1 MADEPTVP
9 PVTLTE
15 LLDQSQ
21 RVRENMR
28 TALEQTRAD
37 EKALGETM
45 ERAVAMKRTPDVSLP
60 DAVKAP
66 E

>member
-21 RVRENMR
+21 RLRENMR
-28 TALEQTRAD
+28 TALDQTRAD
-37 EKALGETM
+37 EKALGETL
-45 ERAVAMKRTPDVSLP
+45 ERAVAKRNPDVSSP
-60 DAVKAP
+60 NAVKAP